1 MRYHRPIHNKTAL
14 LELIAIGL
22 IEAVSWIFRKVR
34 KKNED
39 DRDIERESEDGAP
52 DADGWKDV

>member
-1 MRYHRPIHNKTAL
+1 MG
-14 LELIAIGL
+14 LIA
-22 IEAVSWIFRKVR
+22 AVSWIFRKVR

-39 DRDIERESEDGAP
+39 DRDIERESEDGAS